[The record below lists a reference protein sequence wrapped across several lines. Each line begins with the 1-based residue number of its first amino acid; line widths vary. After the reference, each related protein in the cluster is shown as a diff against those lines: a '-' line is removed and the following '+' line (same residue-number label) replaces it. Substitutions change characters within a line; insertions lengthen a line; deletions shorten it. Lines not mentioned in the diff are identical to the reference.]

1 MSVELKV
8 PKISEDTDSGTVAEI
23 YVSTGDTV
31 EEGQSIIA
39 VDSDKAS
46 VDIPAEDSGTVES
59 IAVSEGDEIHTG
71 DLILTLEEGD
81 AQKQQDRDDSESEDE
96 EETQAEAED
105 VKKQS
110 GDTEEEN
117 DTSPDQG
124 DKSEEQEE
132 QTEAQTEES
141 GQKETGGGEEEE
153 EEEDSDKP
161 KAPAAKS
168 GGEQKEKASA
178 ETPPSQSE
186 ADHLAES
193 PSAPL
198 AKQFA
203 RELGIDIHEVPA
215 SGERVT
221 RADVMAYA
229 KKQIQRGGSA
239 QPATNGQTQGWH
251 PIQMPDFSKF
261 GEVERQPLSSIRSA
275 IATNTL
281 QSWQNVPHVT
291 HHDKAAARQLLP
303 FQEQQQLS
311 MTAIMTKIVAEALRR
326 FPKFNASLDLEKEEV
341 IYKKYIHIGVA
352 VDTEDGLLMPVLRD
366 VDQKPINELSEE
378 LEELAQ
384 KARNR
389 KLQPQEMQGGN
400 FVVSNLG
407 GIGGTSFTPVIF
419 PPQAAILGI
428 SATQTEAVYEEGQ
441 FEPKAVIPLSLS
453 YDHRLIDGAEAARF
467 VRWICEVM
475 EQPLRLLS

>member
-23 YVSTGDTV
+23 YVNAGDSV

-46 VDIPAEDSGTVES
+46 VDIPAEKSGTVEK
-59 IAVSEGDEIHTG
+59 IAVSEGDEVKTG
-71 DLILTLEEGD
+71 DIILTLESGNGQAEV
-81 AQKQQDRDDSESEDE
+81 SEDE
-96 EETQAEAED
+96 APTKAEEPKKEGQAD
-105 VKKQS
+105 K
-110 GDTEEEN
+110 EER
-117 DTSPDQG
+117 P
-124 DKSEEQEE
+124 
-132 QTEAQTEES
+132 
-141 GQKETGGGEEEE
+141 E
-153 EEEDSDKP
+153 EEEDQTEDQPKEDREEAETEEATAQKSDAGQTEEKP
-161 KAPAAKS
+161 KAPASKRDKKADTS
-168 GGEQKEKASA
+168 SPGQEKERDDL
-178 ETPPSQSE
+178 
-186 ADHLAES
+186 ADS

-198 AKQFA
+198 AKRFA
-203 RELGIDIHEVPA
+203 RELGIDIHQVPA

-221 RADVMAYA
+221 REDVMAYA
-229 KKQIQRGGSA
+229 KKLIQQGGSESPTVSSA
-239 QPATNGQTQGWH
+239 SRGWH
-251 PIQMPDFSKF
+251 PIQLPDFSKF

-291 HHDKAAARQLLP
+291 HHDKASAQQLLD
-303 FQEQQQLS
+303 FQEEQQLS
-311 MTAIMTKIVAEALRR
+311 MTAIMVKVAAEALKR
-326 FPKFNASLDLEKEEV
+326 FPKFNASLDLEQEEV
-341 IYKKYIHIGVA
+341 IFKKYIHIGVA

-366 VDQKPINELSEE
+366 VGQKPINELSEE
-378 LEELAQ
+378 LGELAQ

-428 SATQTEAVYEEGQ
+428 SATQTEAVYVDGQ
-441 FEPKAVIPLSLS
+441 FEPKQVIPLSLS

-467 VRWICEVM
+467 VRWVCEVM
-475 EQPLRLLS
+475 AQPLRLLS

>member
-8 PKISEDTDSGTVAEI
+8 PKISEDTDSGNVAEI
-23 YVSTGDTV
+23 YISAGDSV

-46 VDIPAEDSGTVES
+46 VDIPAEQSGTVEE
-59 IAVSEGDEIHTG
+59 IAVSEGDEVQTG
-71 DLILTLEEGD
+71 DLILTLASGNGE
-81 AQKQQDRDDSESEDE
+81 AQASDE
-96 EETQAEAED
+96 EAQ
-105 VKKQS
+105 
-110 GDTEEEN
+110 
-117 DTSPDQG
+117 
-124 DKSEEQEE
+124 SEEQKPKK
-132 QTEAQTEES
+132 EAQDAKEEDS
-141 GQKETGGGEEEE
+141 EAEASEKEEPEQAAAEKGEADQAEEEE
-153 EEEDSDKP
+153 EKSEASEQPETKP
-161 KAPAAKS
+161 DTSPPSEKAKS
-168 GGEQKEKASA
+168 GDL
-178 ETPPSQSE
+178 
-186 ADHLAES
+186 ADS

-203 RELGIDIHEVPA
+203 RELGIDIQDVPA

-221 RADVMAYA
+221 RDDVMAYA
-229 KKQIQRGGSA
+229 KKLIQKGGSA
-239 QPATNGQTQGWH
+239 SRSHSGSTQGWH
-251 PIQMPDFSKF
+251 PIQLPDFSKF
-261 GEVERQPLSSIRSA
+261 GKVERQPLSSIRSA

-291 HHDKAAARQLLP
+291 HHDKAAAQQLLT
-303 FQEQQQLS
+303 FQKEQQLNL
-311 MTAIMTKIVAEALRR
+311 TAIMTKIAAEALCR
-326 FPKFNASLDLEKEEV
+326 FPKFNASLDLEREEV
-341 IYKKYIHIGVA
+341 IFKQYIHIGVA

-389 KLQPQEMQGGN
+389 KLKPQEMQGGN

-428 SATQTEAVYEEGQ
+428 SATQTEAVYSDGQ
-441 FEPKAVIPLSLS
+441 FEPKPVIPLSLS

-475 EQPLRLLS
+475 EWPLRLLS

>member
-8 PKISEDTDSGTVAEI
+8 PKISEDADSGTVAEI

-46 VDIPAEDSGTVES
+46 VDIPAEESGTVES

-81 AQKQQDRDDSESEDE
+81 AQKQQDRDDTESEDE
-96 EETQAEAED
+96 QETAAQKKGESEEKASEKEEPEQAAAEKDEADQPETEEAEKAD
-105 VKKQS
+105 DAGEKE
-110 GDTEEEN
+110 D
-117 DTSPDQG
+117 G
-124 DKSEEQEE
+124 DK
-132 QTEAQTEES
+132 
-141 GQKETGGGEEEE
+141 KEEEE
-153 EEEDSDKP
+153 EEQAEAPKEPKTKP
-161 KAPAAKS
+161 DTSTPSEKAKS
-168 GGEQKEKASA
+168 DDL
-178 ETPPSQSE
+178 
-186 ADHLAES
+186 ADS

-203 RELGIDIHEVPA
+203 RELGIDIQDVPA

-221 RADVMAYA
+221 REDVMAYA
-229 KKQIQRGGSA
+229 KKRIQQGDSTARTESSSSR
-239 QPATNGQTQGWH
+239 GWH
-251 PIQMPDFSKF
+251 PIQLPDFSKF

-291 HHDKAAARQLLP
+291 HHDKAAAQQLLA
-303 FQEQQQLS
+303 FQEEQQLS
-311 MTAIMTKIVAEALRR
+311 LTAIMTKVAAEALRR
-326 FPKFNASLDLEKEEV
+326 FPKFNASLDLEQEEV
-341 IYKKYIHIGVA
+341 IFKKYIHIGVA

-378 LEELAQ
+378 LQELAQ

-389 KLQPQEMQGGN
+389 KLKPEEMQGGN

-428 SATQTEAVYEEGQ
+428 SATQTEAVYTDGQ
-441 FEPKAVIPLSLS
+441 FEPKPVVPLSLS

-467 VRWICEVM
+467 VRWVCEVM
-475 EQPLRLLS
+475 AQPLRLLS

>member
-23 YVSTGDTV
+23 YVSAGDSV

-46 VDIPAEDSGTVES
+46 VDIPAEQSGTVEE
-59 IAVSEGDEIHTG
+59 IAVSEGDEVQTG
-71 DLILTLEEGD
+71 DLILTLASSNGD
-81 AQKQQDRDDSESEDE
+81 GQASDE
-96 EETQAEAED
+96 EE
-105 VKKQS
+105 QS
-110 GDTEEEN
+110 ETEKPE
-117 DTSPDQG
+117 
-124 DKSEEQEE
+124 KEEQEE
-132 QTEAQTEES
+132 Q
-141 GQKETGGGEEEE
+141 
-153 EEEDSDKP
+153 
-161 KAPAAKS
+161 KAE
-168 GGEQKEKASA
+168 EQKEKESEEKEEPEQASA
-178 ETPPSQSE
+178 EKGE
-186 ADHLAES
+186 ADSSSSEEEDDDDEQEEPKKTGEKEEHETEPETSPASEQAKSDNLADS

-203 RELGIDIHEVPA
+203 RELGIDIQGLPA

-221 RADVMAYA
+221 REDVMAYA
-229 KKQIQRGGSA
+229 KKLIQQGGS
-239 QPATNGQTQGWH
+239 TDRTESSSSRGWH
-251 PIQMPDFSKF
+251 PIQLPDFSKF

-291 HHDKAAARQLLP
+291 HHDKAAAQQLLA
-303 FQEQQQLS
+303 FQKEQQLNL
-311 MTAIMTKIVAEALRR
+311 TAIMTKVAAEALRR
-326 FPKFNASLDLEKEEV
+326 FPKFNASLDLEQEEV
-341 IYKKYIHIGVA
+341 IFKKYIHIGVA

-389 KLQPQEMQGGN
+389 KLKPQEMQGGN

-428 SATQTEAVYEEGQ
+428 SATQTEAVYTDGQ
-441 FEPKAVIPLSLS
+441 FEPKPVVPLSLS

-475 EQPLRLLS
+475 EWPLRLLS